1 MGRARTLIL
10 GLDGATFD
18 LITPWAQAG
27 YLPHLTKL
35 MEHGVHGRLPA
46 WPNMNSASAWSSIVT
61 GYNPGRHGVYDF
73 GSVPPQRGQKWHPI
87 TAADRRKDPFWR
99 LLSAAGQ
106 TVGVINVPISY
117 PADLI
122 NGFMLS
128 GMDTPGV
135 HSPGFTHPPGLYDQL
150 RRVGINYVIDVP
162 NLRELSRQ
170 VPQQMPLSVKQT
182 VEARARALLY
192 LMESYPWDA
201 VMAVF
206 VATDRM
212 QHYYWPDEPVS
223 DEHPGWTPLRQ
234 LYQHIDAQ
242 LGEVLRHIDANTTV
256 LVLSDHGFGPL
267 RSTSR
272 GLNALLARLGFLHY
286 RKGGNRLTGKL
297 LKPLLL
303 YGRRYIPSRMQLRLA
318 QALPKLRLQAVN
330 AYDFGGI
337 EWSQT
342 RVFANLF
349 ENLVYINLQ
358 GRQPEGTVPVQ
369 DYERLREEV
378 REILSSLTDPITG
391 RRLIRGVY
399 RREDFY
405 RGPYAEQAADL
416 LIEWD
421 ETAKGKGLG
430 YHANGQSIAIEPPP
444 SSGPGQGW
452 CGVHR
457 SEGILIACG
466 PPIKRGAAVAN
477 ATHYDIAPTILYLQG
492 QPIPSDMDGKV
503 LTDIFTGEHLSTHP
517 VQLGTPTNTGL
528 SATTGLDAE
537 EARQIEERLR
547 GLGYIE

>member
-1 MGRARTLIL
+1 MSRTRTLII

-18 LITPWAQAG
+18 LVTPWAQAG

-46 WPNMNSASAWSSIVT
+46 WPNMNSAAAWSSIVT
-61 GYNPGRHGVYDF
+61 GYNPGQHGVYDF
-73 GSVPPQRGQKWHPI
+73 GDAPSQRGQTWHPI

-117 PADLI
+117 PADPI

-128 GMDTPGV
+128 GMDTPGI

-150 RRVGINYVIDVP
+150 RRVGIDYVIDVA
-162 NLRELSRQ
+162 NLKEVSQRAPR
-170 VPQQMPLSVKQT
+170 QMPLSVKQM

-212 QHYYWPDEPVS
+212 QHYYWPHEPVS
-223 DEHPGWTPLRQ
+223 AEHPGWIPLRQ

-267 RSTSR
+267 RSNWG
-272 GLNALLARLGFLHY
+272 GLNALLARLGFLRY
-286 RKGGNRLTGKL
+286 RKGGNRLTGKV
-297 LKPLLL
+297 LKHLLL
-303 YGRRYIPSRMQLRLA
+303 FGRRYLPPRLQLHLA
-318 QALPKLRLQAVN
+318 QALPKIRLQAVTEST
-330 AYDFGGI
+330 YGGI

-342 RVFANLF
+342 RVFASPIGGR
-349 ENLVYINLQ
+349 VYINLQ
-358 GRQPEGTVPVQ
+358 GRQPEGIVPDR

-378 REILSSLTDPITG
+378 REILWGLTDPLSAD
-391 RRLIRGVY
+391 RLIRGIY
-399 RREDFY
+399 RREDLY

-416 LIEWD
+416 VIEWD
-421 ETAKGKGLG
+421 ETVMRNGLG
-430 YHANGQSIAIEPPP
+430 YHANGQSIVIEPPP
-444 SSGPGQGW
+444 RGGLGQGW
-452 CGVHR
+452 YGVHR

-466 PPIKRGAAVAN
+466 PSIKRGATVAN

-503 LTDIFTGEHLSTHP
+503 LTDLFTGEHLSTQP
-517 VQLGTPTNTGL
+517 VQLGSPTSTGL
-528 SATTGLDAE
+528 SATTGLDAG

-547 GLGYIE
+547 DLGYIE